1 MEFPKFKLRRK
12 RQRFYTILF
21 FSDSDEKPKG
31 IKLSR
36 GAFIAYLFLIIT
48 LISTIVL
55 IAVIHTPVKYIV
67 FPGTFVESRER
78 AKKMRELYQRMEN
91 FAYELEKVKLYN
103 NLLRQAL
110 GEKVSDSIAV
120 NIERLESLSQ
130 RSRSFI
136 GDEIDILQTVNVE
149 NEKPRFI
156 FPVYN
161 GFVTR
166 GFNPEIHHYGID
178 IAAKEG
184 DIVRAID
191 NGYVIFSDWTYRDG
205 YVIILL
211 HSGGYMSLYKHG
223 QMNLKA
229 RDVFV
234 RQGEAIALVGKT
246 GKTGNEPHLHF
257 ELWKDGRPLNPK
269 LYISSIVN

>member
-1 MEFPKFKLRRK
+1 MEFPRFRLRRR

-36 GAFIAYLFLIIT
+36 EAFIAYLFLIIT

-55 IAVIHTPVKYIV
+55 IVVIHTPVKYVV
-67 FPGTFVESRER
+67 FPGTFAESRER
-78 AKKMRELYQRMEN
+78 AKKMRELYQRLEN

-120 NIERLESLSQ
+120 NIERLGSLSQ

-136 GDEIDILQTVNVE
+136 GDEFDILQTVDME
-149 NEKPRFI
+149 GEKPRFI

-166 GFNPEIHHYGID
+166 GFNPEIQHYGID

-223 QMNLKA
+223 QMNLKT

-269 LYISSIVN
+269 FYISSIVN

>member
-1 MEFPKFKLRRK
+1 MEFPRFRLRRK

-36 GAFIAYLFLIIT
+36 EAFIAYLFLIIT
-48 LISTIVL
+48 FISAVVL

-78 AKKMRELYQRMEN
+78 AKRMQELYQRLEN

-120 NIERLESLSQ
+120 NIERLENLSQ
-130 RSRSFI
+130 RSRGFI
-136 GDEIDILQTVNVE
+136 GDEFDILQMVDIE
-149 NEKPRFI
+149 SEKPRFI
-156 FPVYN
+156 FPVYG

-166 GFNPEIHHYGID
+166 GFSPEIQHYGID

-184 DIVRAID
+184 DIIRAVD

-211 HSGGYMSLYKHG
+211 HSGGYMSIYKHG
-223 QMNLKA
+223 QMNLKT

-246 GKTGNEPHLHF
+246 GRTGNEPHLHF

-269 LYISSIVN
+269 FYIPISN

>member
-1 MEFPKFKLRRK
+1 MEFPKFRLKRR

-48 LISTIVL
+48 FISAVAL
-55 IAVIHTPVKYIV
+55 IAVIHTPIKYIV
-67 FPGTFVESRER
+67 FPGTFAESRER
-78 AKKMRELYQRMEN
+78 AKKMQELYQRLEN

-120 NIERLESLSQ
+120 NIERLEDLSQ
-130 RSRSFI
+130 RSRGFI
-136 GDEIDILQTVNVE
+136 GDDLDILQTVNVE

-161 GFVTR
+161 GFITR
-166 GFNPEIHHYGID
+166 GFNPEIQHYGID

-229 RDVFV
+229 GDVFV

-269 LYISSIVN
+269 FYIPFSN